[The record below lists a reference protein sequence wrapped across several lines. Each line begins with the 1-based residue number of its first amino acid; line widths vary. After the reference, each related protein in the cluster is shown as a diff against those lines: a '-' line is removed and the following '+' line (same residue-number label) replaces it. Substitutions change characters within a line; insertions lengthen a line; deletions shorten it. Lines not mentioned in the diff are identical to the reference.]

1 VLKNLFNL
9 FSSLKL
15 TVACLVLGCVIV
27 FWGTIAQVHL
37 GLYKAQ
43 NEFFRSLFVYWTP
56 PGSSLHIPIFPGGYF
71 VGTVLLINLF
81 VAHFRYYQP
90 GKRKIGIML
99 IHLGIVLL
107 LLGQMLT
114 DFLSRESALHLRIG
128 QTKNYSEAERAF
140 ELAVVDTSGKD
151 SDKVVAIPCSL
162 LVRRGDVSNP
172 EMPFGVRL
180 KTFYANSLL
189 AQEPQPGYEP
199 VKISAGL
206 GSNIWWRE
214 VARETEMNRMDMPSA
229 TAEIVTPK
237 GPLGTFLVSAWLD
250 QPQSFTYNGRSYEL
264 LLRPERYYLPFS
276 LQLIEFRHDKYPGTD
291 IPKNFS
297 SRVRLQNLENSEDRE
312 VRIFMN
318 NPLRYEGETFYQASF
333 DPDDHGSVLQV
344 VHNPSWLTPYF
355 ACVLVATGL
364 VIQFLSH
371 LIPFLK
377 RRAANPG
384 SASVPLASRTGSD
397 SRRDGGAPGRETR
410 KEKVRL

>member
-1 VLKNLFNL
+1 MLSNLYRL

-15 TVACLVLGCVIV
+15 TVTCLVLGCVIV

-43 NEFFRSLFVYWTP
+43 NEFFRNFFVYWTP
-56 PGSSLHIPIFPGGYF
+56 DGSGFHIPIFPGGYLI
-71 VGTVLLINLF
+71 GTVLLINLF

-90 GKRKIGIML
+90 GKRKIGIVL
-99 IHLGIVLL
+99 IHLGVVLL

-114 DFLSRESALHLRIG
+114 DFLSRESAMHLRIG
-128 QTKNYSEAERAF
+128 ETKNYSEAERAF
-140 ELAVVDTSGKD
+140 ELAVMDTTDPD

-162 LVRRGDVSNP
+162 LVRRGKVSDP
-172 EMPFGVRL
+172 EMPFTVRV
-180 KTFYANSLL
+180 KNFYANSSL
-189 AQEPQPGYEP
+189 AQQSQPGYEP
-199 VKISAGL
+199 VKTTAGA
-206 GSNIWWRE
+206 GSGMWWRE
-214 VARETEMNRMDMPSA
+214 EQRETEMNRMDMPSA
-229 TAEIVTPK
+229 TVEIATPQ
-237 GPLGTFLVSAWLD
+237 GSLGTFLATAWLD
-250 QPQSFTYNGRSYEL
+250 QPQSFTYNNRSYEL
-264 LLRPERYYLPFS
+264 LLRQERYYLPFS
-276 LQLIEFRHDKYPGTD
+276 LHLIEFRHDKYPGTD

-297 SRVRLQNLENSEDRE
+297 SRVRLQNLENREDRE

-355 ACVLVATGL
+355 SCVLVAAGL

-377 RRAANPG
+377 RRMAGSGTAA
-384 SASVPLASRTGSD
+384 AVPPARGAVRVNLSG
-397 SRRDGGAPGRETR
+397 RRDTGVPR
-410 KEKVRL
+410 KEKKQS

>member
-1 VLKNLFNL
+1 MLKVLYNF

-15 TVACLVLGCVIV
+15 TVTCLVLGCVIV

-43 NEFFRSLFVYWTP
+43 NEFFRSFFVYWTP
-56 PGSSLHIPIFPGGYF
+56 TGSSFHIPIFPGGYF
-71 VGTVLLINLF
+71 IGTVLLINLF

-90 GKRKIGIML
+90 GKRKIGILL

-128 QTKNYSEAERAF
+128 ETKNYSEAERAF
-140 ELAVVDTSGKD
+140 ELAVLDTSDRD

-162 LVRRGDVSNP
+162 LVRRGEVGDP
-172 EMPFGVRL
+172 EMPFRVRV

-189 AQEPQPGYEP
+189 EQQPQAGYDP
-199 VKISAGL
+199 VKTTAGL
-206 GSNIWWRE
+206 SSGIWWRE
-214 VARETEMNRMDMPSA
+214 VPRETEMNRMDMPSA
-229 TAEIVTPK
+229 TVEIVAPQ
-237 GPLGTFLVSAWLD
+237 GSLGTFLVSAWLD
-250 QPQSFTYNGRSYEL
+250 QPQSFACNGRAYEL
-264 LLRPERYYLPFS
+264 LLRQERYYLPFS
-276 LQLIEFRHDKYPGTD
+276 LHLIEFRHDKYPGTD

-297 SRVRLQNLENSEDRE
+297 SRVRLQNLENGEDRE

-318 NPLRYEGETFYQASF
+318 NPLRYAGETFYQASF
-333 DPDDHGSVLQV
+333 DPDDHGSVLEV

-355 ACVLVATGL
+355 SCVLVAVGL

-371 LIPFLK
+371 LVPFLK
-377 RRAANPG
+377 RRMAGSGTTAAVLPTVG
-384 SASVPLASRTGSD
+384 IV
-397 SRRDGGAPGRETR
+397 RRVVLDPRGAGAPR
-410 KEKVRL
+410 KEKKQS

>member
-1 VLKNLFNL
+1 MLKSLYQF

-56 PGSSLHIPIFPGGYF
+56 SGSGFHVPIFPGGYF
-71 VGTVLLINLF
+71 IGTVLLINLF

-99 IHLGIVLL
+99 IHLGVVLL

-114 DFLSRESALHLRIG
+114 DYLSRESALHLRIG

-140 ELAVVDTSGKD
+140 ELAVFDTTDKD

-162 LVRRGDVSNP
+162 LVRRGEVNDP
-172 EMPFGVRL
+172 EIPFTVRV
-180 KTFYANSLL
+180 KTFYPNSLL
-189 AQEPQPGYEP
+189 VQQSQPGFEP
-199 VKISAGL
+199 VKTTAGF
-206 GSNIWWRE
+206 GSGIWWRE
-214 VARETEMNRMDMPSA
+214 EPRETEMNRMDMPSA
-229 TAEIVTPK
+229 TVEIVAPK
-237 GPLGTFLVSAWLD
+237 ASLGTFLVSAWLD
-250 QPQSFTYNGRSYEL
+250 RPQSFTCSGRSFEL
-264 LLRPERYYLPFS
+264 LLRQERYYLPFS
-276 LQLIEFRHDKYPGTD
+276 LHLIEFRHDKYPGTD

-297 SRVRLQNLENSEDRE
+297 SRVRLQNLENREDRE

-318 NPLRYEGETFYQASF
+318 NPLRYAGETFYQASF
-333 DPDDHGSVLQV
+333 DPDDHGTVLQV
-344 VHNPSWLTPYF
+344 VHNPSWLTPYLS
-355 ACVLVATGL
+355 CVLVATGL
-364 VIQFLSH
+364 IIQFLSH

-377 RRAANPG
+377 RR
-384 SASVPLASRTGSD
+384 LQ
-397 SRRDGGAPGRETR
+397 
-410 KEKVRL
+410 